1 MTSTTFK
8 VGWECPECGK
18 DSPHVNAG
26 RTQVCYCTRCQVSW
40 IWGENLVSCWRE
52 QTEAE
57 QRALYEAA
65 GIERMR
71 RIEDPYRYQLP

>member
-1 MTSTTFK
+1 
-8 VGWECPECGK
+8 
-18 DSPHVNAG
+18 
-26 RTQVCYCTRCQVSW
+26 VSW

-57 QRALYEAA
+57 QRALYEAR

-71 RIEDPYRYQLP
+71 RI